1 MANLNLS
8 GSGHVSSDGS
18 LYENVHISGA
28 GKIDGDLR
36 CMEIHASGSA
46 NVSGNV
52 YCEGDAHCSG
62 SGHFGG
68 SLECKELHASGS
80 CHISKYLR
88 CTSAHLSGASKVCG
102 NMECETAR
110 CSGATEVYGDVTFR
124 ELTMSGVSKIH
135 GNASGENVRI
145 SGITEIGGLLNAE
158 NIEIF
163 IDASV
168 MRESQVR
175 IKEIGCTNIT
185 VTPRTN
191 GFNSIFDSLFGK
203 KGTICRCA
211 LVCCEVI
218 EGDEVNLFG
227 TKAKIVRGRN
237 VKIGEGCEIE
247 RVEYSGSIE
256 IADGAVVNNQ
266 VKI

>member
-8 GSGHVSSDGS
+8 GSGHVTSDGS

-46 NVSGNV
+46 NVNGNV

-68 SLECKELHASGS
+68 SFECKELHASGA
-80 CHISKYLR
+80 CHISKNLR
-88 CTSAHLSGASKVCG
+88 CTVAHLSGASKVCG

-110 CSGATEVYGDVTFR
+110 CSGATEVRGDVTFR
-124 ELTMSGVSKIH
+124 ELTMSGVSKIR

-163 IDASV
+163 IEASV
-168 MRESQVR
+168 MSEAQVR
-175 IKEIGCTNIT
+175 IKEIGCTNLT

-191 GFNSIFDSLFGK
+191 GFNSIFDSLFVK
-203 KGTICRCA
+203 KGGVYRCA

-218 EGDEVNLFG
+218 EGDEVKLFG
-227 TKAKIVRGRN
+227 TSAKIVRGRN

-256 IADGAVVNNQ
+256 IADSAVVKNQ
-266 VKI
+266 VRI